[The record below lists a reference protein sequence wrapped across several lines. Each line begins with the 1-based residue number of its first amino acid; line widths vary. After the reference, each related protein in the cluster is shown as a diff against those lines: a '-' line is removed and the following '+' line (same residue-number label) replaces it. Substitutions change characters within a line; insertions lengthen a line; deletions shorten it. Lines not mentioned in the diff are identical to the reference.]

1 MSQPYR
7 QSTPVRSG
15 PELAWHE
22 YVDMRVRA
30 VALLLGARETQYS
43 ALIAADVL
51 EQAEYPEA
59 FPHLL
64 LAATSYQSSRL
75 DASQPRCSPRA
86 ASKRAESGW
95 CLSPAVCYHVY
106 AHLAGAALSEPIVL
120 TARGTC
126 FRDESHCAP
135 GIRQVEFAM
144 REIVLLGPA
153 RWVLETADV
162 IAHAIESLARELRLD
177 GEWRAAT
184 DPFFLPAARG
194 KAALQRLTG
203 AKHEYQLRGDTA
215 LAIASVNRH
224 GTFFGHRF
232 HITAADGEP
241 IHSACIAIGLDR
253 WSHAA
258 RPAGEEE
265 PDASQAGQ
273 EVRR

>member
-1 MSQPYR
+1 MSRPYR
-7 QSTPVRSG
+7 QSAPVRSG

-22 YVDMRVRA
+22 YVDQRVRA
-30 VALLLGARETQYS
+30 VALSFEARETQYS

-51 EQAEYPEA
+51 EQAEYPQA

-64 LAATSYQSSRL
+64 LAAASYHSSRVEL
-75 DASQPRCSPRA
+75 P
-86 ASKRAESGW
+86 SKRAESGW

-106 AHLAGAALSEPIVL
+106 AHLAGAAVSEPIVL

-126 FRDESHCAP
+126 FRDENHCAP

-153 RWVLETADV
+153 HWVLETADV
-162 IAHAIESLARELRLD
+162 IAHAIESLARELRLE

-203 AKHEYQLRGDTA
+203 AKHEYQLRDDTA

-224 GTFFGHRF
+224 GTFFGRRF
-232 HITAADGEP
+232 HITAADGDP
-241 IHSACIAIGLDR
+241 IHSACIAVGLDR

-258 RPAGEEE
+258 RPAYEEE